1 MYVYVLAHCTLRT
14 NSLDVSSY
22 ITRLMY
28 NIGVRTTQQREL
40 KDNHHHLPRAPSRPG
55 AGNAIP
61 CLPSRKYPSFLWSRL
76 HGSDERAHKTNWET
90 RGHVHQPSTLAAY
103 FLCAGSTRTII
114 CLQRTLPYFDNDG
127 RGRNDDNTA
136 AWGTTAPDTTCSTRQ
151 QRTRQHGHAQ
161 AHTAC
166 VHAGHKNID
175 IEIIIKEHE
184 TSRASTAPPDDGA
197 YRRA

>member
-61 CLPSRKYPSFLWSRL
+61 CLPSRKHPSFLWSRL

-90 RGHVHQPSTLAAY
+90 RGHVHQPSILAAY

-114 CLQRTLPYFDNDG
+114 SCKGPSPISTTTGEGETTTIQP
-127 RGRNDDNTA
+127 RG
-136 AWGTTAPDTTCSTRQ
+136 APLHQT
-151 QRTRQHGHAQ
+151 QHVRRASS
-161 AHTAC
+161 A
-166 VHAGHKNID
+166 
-175 IEIIIKEHE
+175 
-184 TSRASTAPPDDGA
+184 RASTATRKRTPHVSTRATKTSTSRSSSRSTKQVAPA
-197 YRRA
+197 RRAGLHDDST